1 MNAARITGRSRTT
14 PAIPPDAPAELVEMA
29 VRWMAA
35 CHAHRRSCGA
45 FGKVQSSVI
54 DTPTG
59 RELHLIEETTFRPGS
74 RIPCALKAALDWFR
88 QQSERRKAECMSG
101 EIRLETTDKAGKPT
115 FARVIEITI
124 IGGAGVDVP
133 RAG

>member
-1 MNAARITGRSRTT
+1 
-14 PAIPPDAPAELVEMA
+14 
-29 VRWMAA
+29 
-35 CHAHRRSCGA
+35 
-45 FGKVQSSVI
+45 
-54 DTPTG
+54 
-59 RELHLIEETTFRPGS
+59 
-74 RIPCALKAALDWFR
+74 
-88 QQSERRKAECMSG
+88 MSG